1 MKRTK
6 IAARALMA
14 FFACV
19 AGNASWATDLVSFGG
34 ASYHFE
40 RDLGYNEFNYGLG
53 YERDLRDDF
62 SISGG
67 VFKNSIR
74 RAAFYVLGNYYPV
87 TLGAGFRLGLAI
99 GGVSGYR
106 HLAVAPALLPA
117 LEWRGERLALQT
129 YVIPTIKPHIDGAV
143 VLQVKYQLSK

>member
-1 MKRTK
+1 VRHTK
-6 IAARALMA
+6 FVVQGLMA
-14 FFACV
+14 LL
-19 AGNASWATDLVSFGG
+19 AGMAGTGCPAAELISFGG

-53 YERDLRDDF
+53 YERDLSEDL
-62 SISGG
+62 SVSGG

-74 RAAFYVLGNYYPV
+74 RAAYYALGNYYPIK
-87 TLGAGFRLGLAI
+87 LGAGFRLGVAF

-117 LEWRGERLALQT
+117 LEWRGGRLALQT
-129 YVIPTIKPHIDGAV
+129 YVIPTIKPRIDGAV
-143 VLQVKYQLSK
+143 VLQIKYQLSQ